1 MIFRLI
7 FEVFYYNIYYNSI
20 TKGIRGVNGMI
31 SKKIAD
37 NLSRSSWIRAMFEEG
52 EKLRKIHGA
61 DKVFDFSLGN
71 PDIEPPAAVKN
82 ALRKAVLEDT
92 PKIHGY
98 MSNAGYMNV
107 RSSIAERLHNE
118 TGAPVTHEHVIMAC
132 GAGGAMNVVLKT
144 ILNPDEEVIVF
155 SPFFPEYL
163 FYIDNHGG
171 KSIIVNT
178 DPATFQP
185 DPEKLYNAIT
195 PKTRAIIINSPNNP
209 TGVIYSRKTL
219 KEMAAKLEAREKEFG
234 TEIFVISDEPYGKIV
249 YDGIE
254 VPPVFTIFRN
264 SIMVDSFSK
273 SLSLPGE
280 RIGYIAVNP
289 AIENVTL
296 LTDGLIF
303 ATRTLGF
310 VNAPALFQRVL
321 PESLNATVEVDEYKK
336 RRDALYNGITKLGY
350 RCIKPGGAFY
360 LLPESLIP
368 DDVEFCRCAMKYNL
382 VIVPGKGFGCPGHFR
397 ISYCVD
403 VRIIENSMPAF
414 AALAKEFNLPVMT
427 P

>member
-1 MIFRLI
+1 MF
-7 FEVFYYNIYYNSI
+7 
-20 TKGIRGVNGMI
+20 
-31 SKKIAD
+31 SKKIID

-52 EKLRKIHGA
+52 EKLRKIYGA

-71 PDIEPPAAVKN
+71 PDIEPPM
-82 ALRKAVLEDT
+82 ALKEALKKAVLEDT
-92 PKIHGY
+92 PKMHGY
-98 MSNAGYMNV
+98 MSNAGYINV
-107 RSSIAERLHNE
+107 RGSIAQRLKKE
-118 TGAPVTHEHVIMAC
+118 TGAPLTHEHVVMAC
-132 GAGGAMNVVLKT
+132 GAGGAMNVVLKAL
-144 ILNPDEEVIVF
+144 LNPDEEVIVF

-171 KSIIVNT
+171 KSVIVNT

-185 DPEKLYNAIT
+185 DPDKLYEAIT
-195 PKTRAIIINSPNNP
+195 PKTKAVIINSPNNP
-209 TGVIYSRKTL
+209 TGAVYSKNIL

-234 TEIFVISDEPYGKIV
+234 TKIFVISDEPYGRIV
-249 YDGIE
+249 YDNTD
-254 VPPVFTIFRN
+254 VPPVFSIFAN

-289 AIENVTL
+289 AIENVSL
-296 LTDGLIF
+296 LVDVIIF

-310 VNAPALFQRVL
+310 VNAPALFQRIL

-336 RRDALYNGITKLGY
+336 RRDVFYNGLTNLGY
-350 RCIKPGGAFY
+350 KCIKPKGAFY
-360 LLPESLIP
+360 LLPESLIA
-368 DDVEFCRCAMKYNL
+368 DDVEFCKRAIKYNL

-397 ISYCVD
+397 VAYCVD

-414 AALAKEFNLPVMT
+414 EALAKEFR
-427 P
+427 